1 MLGRLAIVGLIVGV
15 IGLVWLVAST
25 AGGRERTIRVEG
37 EGLQGQDLRLV
48 TLLPFDAI
56 RSIDAPAMVSRAE
69 ADSSYS
75 DDELVL
81 GVSINGDVRAY
92 SVPLLSS
99 REIVNDV
106 VGGEPVA
113 ITW

>member
-1 MLGRLAIVGLIVGV
+1 MLGRLAIVGLIIGA

-25 AGGRERTIRVEG
+25 VGTRERTIRVEG
-37 EGLQGQDLRLV
+37 EGLQEQELKLV

-56 RSIDAPAMVSRAE
+56 RSIDSPVMIDRDA
-69 ADSSYS
+69 ADASYS
-75 DDELVL
+75 HDELVL
-81 GVSINGDVRAY
+81 GVSINGDARAY

-99 REIVNDV
+99 REVVNDV